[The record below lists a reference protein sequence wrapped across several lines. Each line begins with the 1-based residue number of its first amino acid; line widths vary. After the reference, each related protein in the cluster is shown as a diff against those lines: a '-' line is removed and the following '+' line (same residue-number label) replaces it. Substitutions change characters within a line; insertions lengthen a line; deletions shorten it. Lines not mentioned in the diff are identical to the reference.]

1 MTTRLWV
8 GIPGCLLLVACA
20 TPGGEARVQNNAA
33 SVESSL
39 SLPSAASVRETV
51 QTAALV
57 GAAGYAAHGY
67 VAGTGS
73 SLAPAGAAAVAAYAI
88 YDPLAPNWTIEQRL
102 VDGDTY
108 YLLMRAKSFRT
119 GGDGE
124 AGPIFRRRALQLQME
139 QGAPGFRILNYS
151 EGLESGT
158 PFSHRYAEG
167 VIHLLR
173 TEPGRKP

>member
-1 MTTRLWV
+1 M
-8 GIPGCLLLVACA
+8 PSSS
-20 TPGGEARVQNNAA
+20 AA
-33 SVESSL
+33 METSL
-39 SLPSAASVRETV
+39 SQSSAAGGRETA
-51 QTAALV
+51 QTVAVL

-67 VAGTGS
+67 VAGTGA
-73 SLAPAGAAAVAAYAI
+73 SLSPAGAAAVAAYAV

-108 YLLMRAKSFRT
+108 YLLLRAKSFRT

-139 QGAPGFRILNYS
+139 HGVPGFRILNYS

-167 VIHLLR
+167 VIQLLR
-173 TEPGRKP
+173 MEPARKP